1 MNNISKIVS
10 IASYLLL
17 AISLY
22 FFIGFLSGW
31 NDEGVFLGWSYVLF
45 AIAGGATILF
55 GIWNLIMFP
64 KKAKTTLFGVV
75 GLIVVFGLAY
85 MLSSDGSVSAKIMKD
100 WEVTSSA
107 SHNIGMALWAMYI
120 LGFIAALG
128 IVYTEVSKMFK

>member
-10 IASYLLL
+10 IVSYLLL
-17 AISLY
+17 AVSIY

-31 NDEGVFLGWSYVLF
+31 NDEGTFLGWSYFLF

-55 GIWNLIMFP
+55 GIWNLVMFP

-75 GLIVVFGLAY
+75 GLVVVFGLAY
-85 MLSSDGSVSAKIMKD
+85 VISSEGSVSAKIMKD
-100 WEVTSSA
+100 WEVTLSA

-120 LGFIAALG
+120 LGFVATAS